1 LRKVYPV
8 LLMFTNLNYLDRFQ
22 NRNIFIKASLANM
35 RAYLVLSGYLTKG
48 TNLANKR
55 RKEGI
60 ASASVLGQ
68 GQDRVCS
75 KVLGKRN

>member
-1 LRKVYPV
+1 MSV
-8 LLMFTNLNYLDRFQ
+8 
-22 NRNIFIKASLANM
+22 
-35 RAYLVLSGYLTKG
+35 YLVLSGYLTKG

-55 RKEGI
+55 IKAGI